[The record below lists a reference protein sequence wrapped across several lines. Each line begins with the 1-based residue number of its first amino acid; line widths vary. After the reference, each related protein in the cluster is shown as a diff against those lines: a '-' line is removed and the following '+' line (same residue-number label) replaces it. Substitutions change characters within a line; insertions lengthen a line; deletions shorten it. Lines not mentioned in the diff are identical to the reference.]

1 MADGPLKL
9 FAGTSNRP
17 LAQDI
22 AQHLDVALGQALVG
36 TFRNGEVRIRIEENV
51 RGFDV
56 FVVQSLCPPIHH
68 HIWELLLIL
77 DALKRASARRVTAVV
92 PYYAYARQER
102 KTAGREP
109 ISARVLADVI
119 TRSGADRVLTMDLH
133 APAIEGF
140 FDIPVDHLRAVKLQ
154 ADYFRDLGMGDA
166 VVVSPDV
173 GGVARANDFRGRLG
187 LPLAIIAKHR
197 PRPDMTEIVEMVGDV
212 RGRPTIVLDDMI
224 STGSTMVE
232 AAHVLRERGA
242 TAVYACA
249 THGVFAIDALTGLLQ
264 APVERWIVTDT
275 VPLPS
280 GDGSEALQVLSVA
293 PLLAE
298 SIKRIHD
305 NRSVSGLFD

>member
-1 MADGPLKL
+1 MADGQLKL
-9 FAGTSNRP
+9 FAGSSNRP
-17 LAQDI
+17 LARNI
-22 AQHLDVALGQALVG
+22 AHHLGATLGQALVG

-56 FVVQSLCPPIHH
+56 FVVQSLSPPIHH

-77 DALKRASARRVTAVV
+77 DALKRASARRVTAVI

-109 ISARVLADVI
+109 ISARVLADVV

-140 FDIPVDHLRAVKLQ
+140 FDIPVAHLRAVKLQ
-154 ADYFRDLGMGDA
+154 AEYFRDLGLADA

-212 RGRPTIVLDDMI
+212 RGRPAIVLDDMI
-224 STGSTMVE
+224 STGSTIVE

-242 TAVYACA
+242 TSVYACA
-249 THGVFAIDALTGLLQ
+249 THGVFAEDAFPGLLQ

-275 VPLPS
+275 VPLPAD
-280 GDGSEALQVLSVA
+280 DGSNALQVLSVA

-298 SIKRIHD
+298 SIKRIHND
-305 NRSVSGLFD
+305 LSVSGLFD